1 MPDVRP
7 RISPVLA
14 TLLRTGASLH
24 GLPTIDAY
32 LESVVRPMVQADIHR
47 QMVVNPTLQPAQL
60 DVPGVAAQLD
70 VPGVAPQLARPSP
83 AVPVPTTGCADVVAD
98 VVGGAE

>member
-24 GLPTIDAY
+24 GLPTIGAY

-47 QMVVNPTLQPAQL
+47 QMTVNPTLQPAQL
-60 DVPGVAAQLD
+60 DVPGVA
-70 VPGVAPQLARPSP
+70 PQAARPSP
-83 AVPVPTTGCADVVAD
+83 AVPVPTTGCADLVAD
-98 VVGGAE
+98 VVGGTQ